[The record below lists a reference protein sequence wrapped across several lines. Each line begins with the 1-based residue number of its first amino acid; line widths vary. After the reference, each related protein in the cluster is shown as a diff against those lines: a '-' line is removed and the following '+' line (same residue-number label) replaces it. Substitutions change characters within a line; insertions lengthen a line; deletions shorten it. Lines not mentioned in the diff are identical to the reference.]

1 MISVGSS
8 IKLFEIKKI
17 FKNPKKIWIGLLL
30 QVIALPL
37 IAIIIAIFA
46 PISVYYKIGI
56 VILAA
61 CPGGAMSNFISYLI
75 KADVP
80 LSVGLT
86 STNSFITIFTIPVYV
101 AISYFIFFGNFVS
114 IKLPIIPI
122 ISKILLMVI
131 LPVIIGISLRER
143 NERIIIRFEKSLKII
158 STFLLLIIFLIKFFA
173 NSSMG
178 GSGLSFDVILLLF
191 PYLFILNI
199 MGLFIGYDVSIK
211 AKLSKR
217 TAITMGIEVGLQ
229 NTVLTLLITDVILK
243 NTQLGYPALVYAM
256 FSFISTLL
264 FGFFMSKSHLI
275 RKIRPYFYSLIY
287 ER

>member
-1 MISVGSS
+1 MQLINILLQITVFIIMISVGSS

-101 AISYFIFFGNFVS
+101 AISYFIFFGNFV
-114 IKLPIIPI
+114 
-122 ISKILLMVI
+122 
-131 LPVIIGISLRER
+131 
-143 NERIIIRFEKSLKII
+143 
-158 STFLLLIIFLIKFFA
+158 LIKFFA